1 MTDLLEV
8 LGIDVDPEVLRSDLF
23 SVFRGGSTDSILRE
37 RKQAGL
43 SPFSTLTQRV
53 SLHSTL
59 QSTPETCSRL
69 DMSDLASQQSTCIE
83 SYSLLLKQADSVLR
97 NLHDL
102 SLQTKIVKPQSRPR
116 LERLLELLSNAFTR
130 SPNVFLRLLFGV
142 SSKRAIT
149 NSFLLKAR
157 YMTRRAFLSALRRV
171 SDSSCSEEDFDA
183 CFSLVCEWQS
193 FEGSEI
199 LVADMARLLVVLD
212 RSSIQKRRTFE
223 LPGVTRER
231 LEAEFWSGDKREGKT
246 SIFSRVT
253 SVSASPAQPANRKH
267 CSLEHKSMAD
277 ALGSPRLPTHITSS
291 FVRVNTLLREFK
303 ANQVKN

>member
-1 MTDLLEV
+1 MTDLLGV

-43 SPFSTLTQRV
+43 SPFPTYTQRV
-53 SLHSTL
+53 SLQSTL
-59 QSTPETCSRL
+59 QSTPESSRL
-69 DMSDLASQQSTCIE
+69 DISDLASQQSSCYD

-102 SLQTKIVKPQSRPR
+102 SSQTKIVKPQSRPR

-142 SSKRAIT
+142 SSKRAIN
-149 NSFLLKAR
+149 NSFLLQSR
-157 YMTRRAFLSALRRV
+157 YMTRRAFLGALRRV
-171 SDSSCSEEDFDA
+171 TDNSCSEEDFDA

-212 RSSIQKRRTFE
+212 RSTIQKRRTFE

-246 SIFSRVT
+246 SIFSRAT
-253 SVSASPAQPANRKH
+253 AVSASPAQQANRKH
-267 CSLEHKSMAD
+267 CSHVEHKSMAD
-277 ALGSPRLPTHITSS
+277 ALGTPRLSTTHQS

-303 ANQVKN
+303 ANQIKN